1 MSRPVSQGFS
11 ANEFTLA
18 YCGALPLDAQVCC
31 LTISIAD
38 VYLIPLSLAY
48 RTTACR
54 HLMLTCIAC
63 RSLSQTRAFRALAG
77 TTPCAK
83 SATTYSPSAPARKAT
98 KTWVGQRLPPIPW
111 KLGSCACQLVGDF
124 ESAAPV
130 CERRG
135 EVRLRKFHDS
145 AMDKPPLGLCFRKE
159 SDGSSCPTM
168 Q

>member
-31 LTISIAD
+31 LAISIAD
-38 VYLIPLSLAY
+38 VYFIPLSLAY

-54 HLMLTCIAC
+54 HLMLACIAR
-63 RSLSQTRAFRALAG
+63 RSLSQIRAFRALAG

-98 KTWVGQRLPPIPW
+98 KTWVGQLLPPIPW

-124 ESAAPV
+124 ESCAK
-130 CERRG
+130 EEG
-135 EVRLRKFHDS
+135 KFVLAS
-145 AMDKPPLGLCFRKE
+145 FMTQPWTKPPLGLCFRKE